1 MLDIARAHDASPAQ
15 VRPAWTLQQGPH
27 VVTIPGTGDPAHLE
41 ADVAAGAPRLTDDE
55 MLRPTALGQPG
66 GRAVA

>member
-1 MLDIARAHDASPAQ
+1 M
-15 VRPAWTLQQGPH
+15 
-27 VVTIPGTGDPAHLE
+27 TIPGTGDPAHLE